1 MKLRIAIWAFAGFLI
16 AGFWAL
22 YLYPTTLF
30 ADPALSTAARAT
42 CPITFAGFGIR
53 FYWVLLANAA
63 TYALIGLIFET
74 LRQLSR
80 SKIRDSS
87 VA

>member
-1 MKLRIAIWAFAGFLI
+1 MKLRIAIWAIAGFLI

-30 ADPALSTAARAT
+30 TNPILATVARAT
-42 CPITFAGFGIR
+42 CPITFASFGIR

-63 TYALIGLIFET
+63 TYALIGLIFEA
-74 LRQLSR
+74 LRQMSR
-80 SKIRDSS
+80 SKLRDSS
-87 VA
+87 TA